1 MRQQKFGL
9 ALKKFH
15 ETFQHFHD
23 IQEDQFDFHSYCFRK
38 TTLRTYVR
46 FLRMQDDLYSH
57 KFYRRAAKAAMIIY
71 KQILDNPVDE
81 KKKLKHQQ
89 KREAKSKEKQEGG
102 SKTDDKSAGAKGK
115 KDDDPKGEKLL
126 APEKIEEDI
135 LTIVRNLCKFC

>member
-1 MRQQKFGL
+1 MRQGRGKYGL

-57 KFYRRAAKAAMIIY
+57 KFYRRAAKSAMIIY
-71 KQILDNPVDE
+71 KQILDNPVEVKKESEEKEDATMTAAE
-81 KKKLKHQQ
+81 KKTLKMRQ
-89 KREAKSKEKQEGG
+89 KREA
-102 SKTDDKSAGAKGK
+102 A
-115 KDDDPKGEKLL
+115 
-126 APEKIEEDI
+126 
-135 LTIVRNLCKFC
+135 